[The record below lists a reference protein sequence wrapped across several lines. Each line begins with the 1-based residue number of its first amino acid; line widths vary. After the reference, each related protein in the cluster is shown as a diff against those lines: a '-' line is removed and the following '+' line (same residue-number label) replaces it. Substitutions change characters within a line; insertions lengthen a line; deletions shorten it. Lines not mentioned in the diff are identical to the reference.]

1 MKKDRAEYE
10 NLLTHLEEL
19 AESLGIKVRYE
30 QLKKESTFFPGG
42 LCRVKGE
49 DIIIINS
56 STAIEERIEI
66 LARELSSFDLSQI
79 YILPALR
86 EYLFEGSSD

>member
-56 STAIEERIEI
+56 STVIEDRVEI

-86 EYLFEGSSD
+86 EYLSGGSSD